1 MSTRLI
7 RWKAEKGRR
16 IGEVRRLGFLGE
28 TEFAEIVYVS
38 DRWPSAWALLH
49 AGQRHDGFV
58 LLSEAKNFAET
69 LVPDLFLLVQ
79 AGKEQTA

>member
-16 IGEVRRLGFLGE
+16 IGEVRRIGFLGA

-49 AGQRHDGFV
+49 AGHRHDGFV
-58 LLSEAKNFAET
+58 LLGEAKDFAET
-69 LVPDLFLLVQ
+69 LVPDLFRLAHEV
-79 AGKEQTA
+79 KETP